1 MKSKGRSPEKSQ
13 SIRCEVCILVG
24 GQEVPLSS
32 GLRLSDSSVNML
44 ADMFAPLVNEALRDS
59 AANASAIPGAGAIHS
74 ASATLGAGE
83 PA

>member
-13 SIRCEVCILVG
+13 RIRCEVCILVG

-44 ADMFAPLVNEALRDS
+44 ANMFAPLVDEALREHP
-59 AANASAIPGAGAIHS
+59 ANASAISGTG
-74 ASATLGAGE
+74 ATLGAGE
-83 PA
+83 RA

>member
-13 SIRCEVCILVG
+13 RIRCEVCILVG

-44 ADMFAPLVNEALRDS
+44 ANMFAPLVDEALREHP
-59 AANASAIPGAGAIHS
+59 AKASAIF
-74 ASATLGAGE
+74 GAGE